1 MGVSIREQAIRA
13 TMAAL
18 GNIDSPT
25 QNVFRSRLEQIA
37 ACELPCYD
45 VTPGDEE
52 VSDPGEFGDHESVTR
67 KLTVFVRAIIDAAC
81 EGDARG
87 VKDAVIN
94 DSGLDPFYVY
104 AVQALAGGKAD
115 LGGVVIDV
123 EEHGHKTVFQPAGR
137 DLIGL
142 EMTFSLTF
150 ATKRGDPTQKG

>member
-1 MGVSIREQAIRA
+1 VGVSIREQGILAVVDLLGG
-13 TMAAL
+13 TGSPAL
-18 GNIDSPT
+18 
-25 QNVFRSRLEQIA
+25 NVFRSRLDQVGPED
-37 ACELPCYD
+37 LPCFD

-67 KLTVFVRAIIDAAC
+67 KVSFFVRAIIDAANQ
-81 EGDARG
+81 GDAYG
-87 VKDAVIN
+87 VPDAVID

-104 AVQALAGGKAD
+104 AVKTLCGGEAD

-123 EEHGHKTVFQPAGR
+123 EEHGNKTVFQPMGR

-142 EMTFSLTF
+142 EMSFSMTF